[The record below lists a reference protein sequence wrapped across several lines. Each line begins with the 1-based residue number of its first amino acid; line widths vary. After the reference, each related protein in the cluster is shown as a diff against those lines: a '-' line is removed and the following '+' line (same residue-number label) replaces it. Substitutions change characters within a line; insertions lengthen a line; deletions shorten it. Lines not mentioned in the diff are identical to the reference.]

1 MVINPTFGQTL
12 GQTVE
17 SNYASSGGF
26 CLQTTKQASNG
37 LLVENKLW
45 HYGILLLS
53 TNGLFPRASL
63 ISTHKDLKA
72 CAHFP
77 LFFGAQKNHNIPHR
91 HGPAAVAGPGGHVDS
106 GGGGCLHIGA
116 APQFAAEDCVA
127 SDWNIKKLGI
137 FTRKRLDFT
146 IKNRISQKFMVL
158 WGTWRSAPRDGM
170 KIFLEVTP
178 FCRIQIHINNTLW

>member
-77 LFFGAQKNHNIPHR
+77 LFSGHKKTTTFHTAMAPLLLL
-91 HGPAAVAGPGGHVDS
+91 ALAVTLTVAEEDVCTLVQPRNSRPKIASPRIETSRSWEFLPENVWILPSKIGFPRNLWFFEEHDV
-106 GGGGCLHIGA
+106 LH
-116 APQFAAEDCVA
+116 Q
-127 SDWNIKKLGI
+127 
-137 FTRKRLDFT
+137 
-146 IKNRISQKFMVL
+146 
-158 WGTWRSAPRDGM
+158 GM
-170 KIFLEVTP
+170 E
-178 FCRIQIHINNTLW
+178 